1 MRLARRQWFR
11 NRGTAQTAGGK
22 PAFLFLGER
31 MEQNQ
36 AAAAELTANAEPMT
50 DVAARLCTLLAKM
63 EQQFEAL
70 HVKVDR
76 IVAAIDEAPA
86 TPCTSV
92 AEAGGEGALKTGSA
106 QTQAAMAQRQAEL
119 EKQNAEL
126 KAEAERARRKTLSV
140 TTLALLAKSGGE
152 DGLPRD
158 SAALEKALTSL
169 SVEQRIAVKAEMA
182 RAGLL

>member
-1 MRLARRQWFR
+1 
-11 NRGTAQTAGGK
+11 
-22 PAFLFLGER
+22 

-36 AAAAELTANAEPMT
+36 AASAELTASAERMT
-50 DVAARLCTLLAKM
+50 DVATRLCTLVAKM

-70 HVKVDR
+70 HAKVDR
-76 IVAAIDEAPA
+76 IVAAIDESPA
-86 TPCTSV
+86 MACAAAADGSDD
-92 AEAGGEGALKTGSA
+92 AQKTDSA
-106 QTQAAMAQRQAEL
+106 QRLAEL

-126 KAEAERARRKTLSV
+126 KAEAERTRRKTLSV
-140 TTLALLAKSGGE
+140 TTMALLAKNGGD
-152 DGLPRD
+152 DGLPRN

>member
-1 MRLARRQWFR
+1 
-11 NRGTAQTAGGK
+11 
-22 PAFLFLGER
+22 

-36 AAAAELTANAEPMT
+36 AATAELAASAERMT
-50 DVAARLCTLLAKM
+50 DVATRLCTLVAKM

-70 HVKVDR
+70 HAKVDR
-76 IVAAIDEAPA
+76 IVAAIDESPA
-86 TPCTSV
+86 TACT
-92 AEAGGEGALKTGSA
+92 AAADGGDDAQKPASA
-106 QTQAAMAQRQAEL
+106 ATAQRLAEL

-126 KAEAERARRKTLSV
+126 KAEAERTRRKTLSV
-140 TTLALLAKSGGE
+140 TTMALLAKNGGD
-152 DGLPRD
+152 DGLPRN

>member
-1 MRLARRQWFR
+1 VRRDGSGFGIDGQLEQPAASRLSS
-11 NRGTAQTAGGK
+11 
-22 PAFLFLGER
+22 LGER
-31 MEQNQ
+31 MKQDQ

-70 HVKVDR
+70 HAKVDR

-86 TPCTSV
+86 TACASA
-92 AEAGGEGALKTGSA
+92 AEGGGEGALKAGSEP
-106 QTQAAMAQRQAEL
+106 TRAAIAQRQADL

-140 TTLALLAKSGGE
+140 TTIALLAKSGGE

>member
-1 MRLARRQWFR
+1 
-11 NRGTAQTAGGK
+11 
-22 PAFLFLGER
+22 

-36 AAAAELTANAEPMT
+36 AATVELAASAERMT
-50 DVAARLCTLLAKM
+50 DIATRLCTLVAKM

-70 HVKVDR
+70 HAKVDR
-76 IVAAIDEAPA
+76 IVAAIDESPA
-86 TPCTSV
+86 IACAAV
-92 AEAGGEGALKTGSA
+92 EDGGDDAQKTDSA
-106 QTQAAMAQRQAEL
+106 AAAQRLAEL

-126 KAEAERARRKTLSV
+126 KAEAERTRRKTLSV
-140 TTLALLAKSGGE
+140 TTMALLAKNGGD
-152 DGLPRD
+152 DGLPRN

>member
-1 MRLARRQWFR
+1 
-11 NRGTAQTAGGK
+11 
-22 PAFLFLGER
+22 

-36 AAAAELTANAEPMT
+36 AATAETAASAERMT
-50 DVAARLCTLLAKM
+50 DVATRLCTLVAKM

-70 HVKVDR
+70 HAKVDR
-76 IVAAIDEAPA
+76 IVAAIDESPA
-86 TPCTSV
+86 MSCTAAADGSDD
-92 AEAGGEGALKTGSA
+92 AQKTESA
-106 QTQAAMAQRQAEL
+106 AAAQRLAEL

-126 KAEAERARRKTLSV
+126 KAEAERTRRKTLSV
-140 TTLALLAKSGGE
+140 TTMALLAKNGGD
-152 DGLPRD
+152 DGLPRN